1 MLEKAA
7 HFQRLLNEYDEWP
20 INPKR
25 QQAAIAAFLMGT
37 ISNACFMDQRTVLEL
52 NAKEARKYLLQSS
65 SYCTVNLPDYY
76 DFTNVLSFV
85 SQKLGNRT
93 LESCLAQRKKMP
105 SEYEGVNHHLL
116 TNKDGK
122 YAFRRL
128 QLANPYLYY
137 LLVKTITEPNNWAL
151 IQQHFVNRNRPTIG
165 VASLP
170 KVKKSR
176 SQAQAGVDIPAW
188 WENYEQE
195 SIALALQ
202 YQYVFVTD
210 ITDCYGSIYTH
221 TIPWSLYG
229 KDYAKTHRSEKN
241 LGNDID
247 RYMCAMNYDQTNG
260 IPQGSV
266 LFDLIAEIVLA
277 YADFCLYERLGA
289 KDINDED
296 YHILR
301 YRDDYRIF
309 ANTKEK
315 LEVIVQTLQEVLID
329 LNFRMNTSKTHLS
342 EEVILDSIK
351 KDKLAYLTQPPIYD
365 GKDSNFSTIQKE
377 LLFIL
382 QFAKEH
388 PNSGMVARLL
398 SKLLNRI
405 EDDGMEKD
413 NPRVLISITVE
424 TMMTS
429 PRVFNVGTALIS
441 CFLSKIE
448 EGKEEILRS
457 VYSKLR
463 RLSNTGELDIWLQR
477 ITYHLN
483 DVNIAYDEGLTKVV
497 AGQPGVSLWNN
508 EWVKPELLQGF
519 PLMSICDVQKR
530 NDQTP
535 IIPAAEVSIF
545 EY

>member
-1 MLEKAA
+1 M
-7 HFQRLLNEYDEWP
+7 
-20 INPKR
+20 
-25 QQAAIAAFLMGT
+25 
-37 ISNACFMDQRTVLEL
+37 
-52 NAKEARKYLLQSS
+52 
-65 SYCTVNLPDYY
+65 
-76 DFTNVLSFV
+76 LSFV
-85 SQKLGNRT
+85 KQKLGRRT
-93 LESCLAQRKKMP
+93 LNSCLAQQNIKP

-137 LLVKTITEPNNWAL
+137 LLVRTITDPNNWAI
-151 IQQHFVNRNRPTIG
+151 IQQHFVNRSKPTIE

-170 KVKKSR
+170 KVKKAR
-176 SQAQAGVDIPAW
+176 SQAQSGVDIPAW

-202 YQYVFVTD
+202 YQYVFMTD

-229 KDYAKTHRSEKN
+229 KDYAKTHRKENN

-247 RYMCAMNYDQTNG
+247 HYMCAMNHDQTNG

-277 YADFCLYERLGA
+277 YTDFCLYEKLGT
-289 KDINDED
+289 KGIHDED

-309 ANTKEK
+309 ANCKEK
-315 LEVIVQTLQEVLID
+315 LEVIVKTLQEVLID
-329 LNFRMNTSKTHLS
+329 MNFRINTSKTHLS
-342 EEVILDSIK
+342 EDVILDSIK
-351 KDKLAYLTQPPIYD
+351 KDKLAYLTHPPIYD

-382 QFAKEH
+382 QFAKDH
-388 PNSGMVARLL
+388 PNSGVVARLL

-405 EDDGMEKD
+405 ENYGLEKE

-424 TMMTS
+424 IMMTS
-429 PRVFNVGTALIS
+429 PRIFNVGTALIS
-441 CFLSKIE
+441 NFLSKIE
-448 EGKEEILRS
+448 EGKETIVKS

-463 RLSNTGELDIWLQR
+463 RMSNTGELEIWLQR

-483 DVNIAYDEGLTKVV
+483 DVDIVYDEGLTKVI
-497 AGQPGVSLWNN
+497 AGQQGIVLWNN
-508 EWVKPELLQGF
+508 DWVKPELLQGF
-519 PLMSICDVQKR
+519 PLMSICDAQKR
-530 NDQTP
+530 NEQTP